1 MMPESFFSLVDI
13 VDSQI
18 KFRCA
23 SNLSKKLK
31 GLCWEHKSPLSAQ
44 KMSSKVI
51 VVRDSIC
58 EKALANIEN
67 EIYKYA
73 TDDLFRDMCGLFG
86 IKEAIPLLNSA
97 EFKKELLLELDQLF
111 TRVSFKEIKACNGDT
126 LQLFIKM
133 EMDSPSDDL

>member
-1 MMPESFFSLVDI
+1 
-13 VDSQI
+13 
-18 KFRCA
+18 
-23 SNLSKKLK
+23 
-31 GLCWEHKSPLSAQ
+31 
-44 KMSSKVI
+44 MSSKVI
-51 VVRDSIC
+51 AVRDSIC

-67 EIYKYA
+67 EIYEY
-73 TDDLFRDMCGLFG
+73 TTYDLFRDMCGLFG
-86 IKEAIPLLNSA
+86 IKEAIPLMNSA